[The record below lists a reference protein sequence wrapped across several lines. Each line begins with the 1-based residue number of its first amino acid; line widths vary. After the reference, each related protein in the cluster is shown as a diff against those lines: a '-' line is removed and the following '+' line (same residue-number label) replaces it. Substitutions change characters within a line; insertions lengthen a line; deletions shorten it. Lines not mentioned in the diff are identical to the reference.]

1 MIIIEIAGHLGA
13 DPETRV
19 TPDGQKVTSFRVAT
33 NIRRKGADET
43 VWWRVT
49 VWGDRF
55 DKLMPYLKKGSAVIV
70 HGSLSGKPE
79 IYTDKNGVQN
89 VSLDIRADMINFS
102 PFGGGGDKNQQG
114 QGNQASSSYGSS
126 NQGQGESQGQGQ
138 SRAPYAGASQVTSG
152 QSQQFSQ
159 SAEEEIPF

>member
-89 VSLDIRADMINFS
+89 VSLDIPCRHDQFQPLWRRRRQEPTRA
-102 PFGGGGDKNQQG
+102 
-114 QGNQASSSYGSS
+114 
-126 NQGQGESQGQGQ
+126 GQ
-138 SRAPYAGASQVTSG
+138 SSLFFLWFIQPRSR
-152 QSQQFSQ
+152 
-159 SAEEEIPF
+159 